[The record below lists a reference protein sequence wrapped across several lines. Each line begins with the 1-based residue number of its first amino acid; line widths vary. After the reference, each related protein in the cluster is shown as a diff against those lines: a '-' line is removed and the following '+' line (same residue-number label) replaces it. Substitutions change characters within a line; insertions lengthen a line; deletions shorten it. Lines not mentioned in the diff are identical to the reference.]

1 MDRTMIKFKCKI
13 CGGEYINVCTDG
25 LQYYHACPPITDK
38 DEKTTERPNKR
49 DENKKELIK
58 VEEREIISI

>member
-1 MDRTMIKFKCKI
+1 MIKYKCKI
-13 CGGEYINVCTDG
+13 CLGEYMDTCTDG

-38 DEKTTERPNKR
+38 DEKQIERPNKR
-49 DENKKELIK
+49 DENKKELKK